1 VVWRQQLGNL
11 TGVYSTGPLRGTTR
25 KPRLGLLRFRISPMS
40 LKSAIRIVA
49 IVALFAT
56 SVQAADL
63 PEAPSSAPIPNFA
76 EVPPAVSTSN
86 WTGPYIGLGF
96 GLRYDAVDANVT
108 SATVGTPPAAI
119 ALPPAKTGSGN
130 FLETAA
136 PATMAYVDNIALRGG
151 MYGGWN
157 YQITPDYVIGAEVDF
172 GWAHET
178 AVLHGSAYP
187 TNLLFGSPSLP
198 FGATPQDSFRVT
210 TDWDGSIALRVGR
223 LLTPSTLLYVSGGL
237 AWAHIQVTSTCST
250 TPTANV
256 LNCAPGNYFSG
267 TLGPAVIEQSATAL
281 GWTGAIGLETR
292 LWSNWIARGQ
302 YRFSGFDYPSGS
314 SAFTF
319 ATTRSCTGC
328 PSAASSPLN
337 VSFQLPV
344 MQHSFEF
351 GIAYLFGTSVQA
363 ADLPEAPSAAPI
375 PNLAEVPPAVLI
387 PSWTGPYIGLD
398 FGFRYDAVEA
408 NVTSATVGTPPTA
421 IALPPA
427 TTGSSGNYNIALR
440 GGAYGG
446 WNYQITPDYV
456 IGAEVNFGWANETAV
471 LQGSAYPG
479 NLLFGS
485 PSLPFGATPQD
496 GFRVTTDW
504 DGSIA
509 LRVGRLLTPSTLL
522 YVSGGLAWAHIQ
534 VTSVCSHTP
543 TANVSN
549 CAPGNYFSGT
559 LGPDV
564 IEQSATALGWT
575 GGIGLETRLWSN
587 WIARGQYRFSEYPI
601 GSSAFTF
608 ATTRSCTGCPS
619 AASSPLNVSFQVPV
633 MQHSFEFGIAYKFG
647 S

>member
-1 VVWRQQLGNL
+1 M
-11 TGVYSTGPLRGTTR
+11 R
-25 KPRLGLLRFRISPMS
+25 KPRLELLRLRISPVS
-40 LKSAIRIVA
+40 LKFAIGIVA
-49 IVALFAT
+49 IIALLGT
-56 SVQAADL
+56 SALAADL
-63 PEAPSSAPIPNFA
+63 PEAPSSAPIPISA

-86 WTGPYIGLGF
+86 WTRPYIGLGF

-108 SATVGTPPAAI
+108 SATVGTPPTAI

-187 TNLLFGSPSLP
+187 TNLLFGSQSLP

-223 LLTPSTLLYVSGGL
+223 LLTPLTLLYVSGGL

-250 TPTANV
+250 TSIANV

-427 TTGSSGNYNIALR
+427 TTGSSGNFNIALR

-471 LQGSAYPG
+471 LHGSAYPG

-485 PSLPFGATPQD
+485 PSANL
-496 GFRVTTDW
+496 
-504 DGSIA
+504 
-509 LRVGRLLTPSTLL
+509 
-522 YVSGGLAWAHIQ
+522 
-534 VTSVCSHTP
+534 SH
-543 TANVSN
+543 
-549 CAPGNYFSGT
+549 Y
-559 LGPDV
+559 
-564 IEQSATALGWT
+564 
-575 GGIGLETRLWSN
+575 
-587 WIARGQYRFSEYPI
+587 
-601 GSSAFTF
+601 
-608 ATTRSCTGCPS
+608 
-619 AASSPLNVSFQVPV
+619 
-633 MQHSFEFGIAYKFG
+633 
-647 S
+647 

>member
-1 VVWRQQLGNL
+1 VL
-11 TGVYSTGPLRGTTR
+11 
-25 KPRLGLLRFRISPMS
+25 

-49 IVALFAT
+49 IVALFGT
-56 SVQAADL
+56 SVRASDL
-63 PEAPSSAPIPNFA
+63 PEAPSSAPIPNVA
-76 EVPPAVSTSN
+76 EAPPAVSIPS
-86 WTGPYIGLGF
+86 WTGPYIGLGV

-108 SATVGTPPAAI
+108 SAAVGTPPASI
-119 ALPPAKTGSGN
+119 ALPPAKAGSGN

-136 PATMAYVDNIALRGG
+136 PATMAFVDNIALRGG
-151 MYGGWN
+151 IYGGWN
-157 YQITPDYVIGAEVDF
+157 YQITPNYVIGAEADF

-178 AVLHGSAYP
+178 AVLHGSPYP

-198 FGATPQDSFRVT
+198 FGATPQDRFRVT

-223 LLTPSTLLYVSGGL
+223 LLTPSTLLYLSGGL
-237 AWAHIQVTSTCST
+237 AWAHIQATSTCST

-256 LNCAPGNYFSG
+256 LNCAPGNYLSG
-267 TLGPAVIEQSATAL
+267 TLGPASIQQSATAL
-281 GWTGAIGLETR
+281 GWTGAIGLEVR

-314 SAFTF
+314 NAFTF
-319 ATTRSCTGC
+319 ATTRTCTGC

-344 MQHSFEF
+344 MLHSFEF
-351 GIAYLFGTSVQA
+351 GIAYKFGLFGTPVQA
-363 ADLPEAPSAAPI
+363 ADLPEAPAVAPT
-375 PNLAEVPPAVLI
+375 PNLAEMPPVPTPN
-387 PSWTGPYIGLD
+387 WTGPYIGPD
-398 FGFRYDAVEA
+398 FGFRYDAVSA
-408 NVTSATVGTPPTA
+408 NVTSATVGIPPTA
-421 IALPPA
+421 IAVPPA

-456 IGAEVNFGWANETAV
+456 IGVEGNFGWAHETAV
-471 LQGSAYPG
+471 LHGSAYPG

-485 PSLPFGATPQD
+485 PSLPFGATNQD
-496 GFRVTTDW
+496 IFRVTTNW

-509 LRVGRLLTPSTLL
+509 LRVGRLLTPWTLL
-522 YVSGGLAWAHIQ
+522 YVSGGLAWANIQ
-534 VTSVCSHTP
+534 VSSNCSHVP

-559 LGPDV
+559 LGPEV
-564 IEQSATALGWT
+564 VEQSATALGWT

-587 WIARGQYRFSEYPI
+587 WIARGQYRLSGFNSN
-601 GSSAFTF
+601 AFTF
-608 ATTRSCTGCPS
+608 ATTRTCTGCPS

-633 MQHSFEFGIAYKFG
+633 LQHSFEFGIAYKFG